1 MAKKYILLKNS
12 DDSVLE
18 EAVSSRF
25 RKTGVPP
32 TLTAKK
38 GLRWLE
44 LVVID
49 PVAGKNQV
57 KEGPTIAISDTK
69 YTRTWTVRDKTADEL
84 DAEKLAEVGVQF
96 ENYLK
101 PLIMALNDGSFVPDS
116 DYTLDQIKAKLKAH
130 I

>member
-1 MAKKYILLKNS
+1 MAKKYILLNNS

-44 LVVID
+44 LVVVD
-49 PVAGKNQV
+49 PETGEDQV

-84 DAEKLAEVGVQF
+84 DAEKTAYAVDIVRT
-96 ENYLK
+96 LK
-101 PLIMALNDGSFVPDS
+101 PLLDALNDGSFVLGS
-116 DYTLDQIKAKLKAH
+116 NYTDAQMKSKLKAKL
-130 I
+130 